1 MESQSGSIDSDVIAR
16 FRRLTTSRDPH
27 FFEDMVRLFAI
38 DSEKR
43 LSSMREALE
52 HSKFD
57 RLARDAHGLGG
68 GALIVGAYRLAELCS
83 PLQEVQ
89 PPAESEMRQLV
100 ETIQAEYAEVR
111 RQLDLALT
119 ASSQDPQREIS

>member
-1 MESQSGSIDSDVIAR
+1 MMRSQSGSIDSEVIAR
-16 FRRLTTSRDPH
+16 FRRLTTTRDPH
-27 FFEDMVRLFAI
+27 FFEDMVKLFAA

-68 GALIVGAYRLAELCS
+68 GALIVGAYHLAEICA
-83 PLQEVQ
+83 PLQQAPSMTKNEIH
-89 PPAESEMRQLV
+89 ELV
-100 ETIQAEYAEVR
+100 EMIQEEHAEVR
-111 RQLDLALT
+111 RQLDLALKPSNSIGT
-119 ASSQDPQREIS
+119 AKM